1 MKNELVKINPKDFG
15 IEESKAKQIADQFK
29 PMLDK
34 MVELEEEA
42 NEVFKLDIESLEAA
56 KQAKEVRLKYVKVR
70 TGTSEIHKEQKA
82 FYLQAGRFVDG
93 WKNAQL
99 FASQGIEEKLMQ
111 IEKYAENKEKER
123 LENLQRERIIL
134 VEPYL
139 ESVEALNLSSMSEEV
154 FTNFLQGSKTNYENK
169 LESERLEKE
178 RLEAER
184 LAEIERQK
192 AIEAENAKLKI
203 EAEAKEKALAK
214 ERAEAK
220 EKLDAIE
227 LKAKQEREE
236 AENKRQIEAAK
247 QAKIQA
253 EKDAEIKR
261 IAKELQDKKDAEI
274 KAETERKLAE
284 ENAKK
289 EAEKAAKAPIKD
301 QLNIWVENFKIDLP
315 NSELLNNEKA
325 LLIKS
330 KFDAFKKWAKNE
342 VESL

>member
-178 RLEAER
+178 RLEAEL
-184 LAEIERQK
+184 LAEKERQK

-220 EKLDAIE
+220 AKQDAIE
-227 LKAKQEREE
+227 LKAKQEREQAE
-236 AENKRQIEAAK
+236 AQRQIEAEK

-289 EAEKAAKAPIKD
+289 EAEKLAKSPIKK
-301 QLNIWVENFKIDLP
+301 QLNLWVESFNIDLP
-315 NSELLNNEKA
+315 NSELLNHQAA
-325 LLIKS
+325 LNINQ
-330 KFDAFKKWAKNE
+330 KFESFKKWAKNE

>member
-154 FTNFLQGSKTNYENK
+154 FTIFLQGSKTNFENK

-178 RLEAER
+178 RLESER

-214 ERAEAK
+214 ERA
-220 EKLDAIE
+220 
-227 LKAKQEREE
+227 E